1 MMHGSRGLATRGAP
15 RRLTLAGAPGLGETP
30 GYEIRRA
37 CPETRPSDLVAW
49 EPFARA

>member
-15 RRLTLAGAPGLGETP
+15 RRLTLAGAPGLAETP

-37 CPETRPSDLVAW
+37 CPETPDLVAW